1 MAHLSLLVA
10 AAMGAALLVAATAR
24 ADAVSTSGVPGRA
37 CSALSAD
44 LARWSPADGPPARF
58 VAETFARGGGH
69 QWLGLGYTA
78 DGFWSAEA
86 GPGSDACDACS
97 TLDLVLTRFDGTR
110 RAFPVVSSLDRSHLE
125 GQPRD
130 ALRDLA
136 LQRLWHLAATV
147 WPAPALKQTYAFRL
161 PPKRAADG
169 SVDPY
174 PGWMGEASERGR
186 WLLRFGL
193 AADPIMC
200 WCHYAWRGWALAGA
214 HK

>member
-1 MAHLSLLVA
+1 MAHLSCLVA
-10 AAMGAALLVAATAR
+10 AAMGAALLGAPTAR
-24 ADAVSTSGVPGRA
+24 AETVTTSGLPARQ

-58 VAETFARGGGH
+58 VAEAFARGDGH
-69 QWLGLGYTA
+69 RWLGLGYTD

-86 GPGSDACDACS
+86 GPPNDACDACGN
-97 TLDLVLTRFDGTR
+97 LDLVLTRFDGTR
-110 RAFPVVSSLDRSHLE
+110 HGFPVVGLADRSRLE
-125 GQPRD
+125 GQPPA

-147 WPAPALKQTYAFRL
+147 WPAGGLKQTYAFRL

-174 PGWMGEASERGR
+174 PGWMGEASERGG

-193 AADPIMC
+193 TADPIMC